1 MSKYIVEDM
10 LPLST
15 AHSPAFRK
23 LIGGVHLTQ
32 VLGRKVLTLYLDKV
46 FVSMEPKLKA
56 ILEKVDFVCTTA
68 NVWKAC
74 NRGFFSMTLH
84 WIDPTT
90 LQCCKAAISCTRLIG
105 RNTYDVL
112 AGKIESIQCQFELC
126 GKVTATITD
135 NDGSNIVKAFKTFSV
150 DPTPSSTCK
159 EGEQKEDNDQD
170 EEEELTFE
178 NVCDALTLDPEK
190 DDDYT
195 QVEYELPWH
204 ERCAAYTLNLVA
216 STDIDKSLSSSS
228 LSKNSF
234 AKSTSLWNKASRST
248 VASNHVEATKEKTNC
263 FFIDSVEFILRCCFK
278 DHRKY
283 IG

>member
-15 AHSPAFRK
+15 ADSPAFRK
-23 LIGGVHLTQ
+23 LIGGIHLTQ

-56 ILEKVDFVCTTA
+56 ILEKVDFVCMTA

-74 NRGFFSMTLH
+74 NRGFFGMTLH
-84 WIDPTT
+84 WINPTT

-112 AGKIESIQCQFELC
+112 LAGKIESTHRQFELC
-126 GKVTATITD
+126 RKVTATITD
-135 NDGSNIVKAFKTFSV
+135 NDRSNIVKAFKTFSV
-150 DPTPSSTCK
+150 GPTPSSTC
-159 EGEQKEDNDQD
+159 EEIEQKEDNDQD
-170 EEEELTFE
+170 EEEEVTFE
-178 NVCDALTLDPEK
+178 NVCDVLTLDPEK

-216 STDIDKSLSSSS
+216 STDIDKSSS
-228 LSKNSF
+228 LSKNIYRSSF
-234 AKSTSLWNKASRST
+234 AKCTSL
-248 VASNHVEATKEKTNC
+248 
-263 FFIDSVEFILRCCFK
+263 
-278 DHRKY
+278 
-283 IG
+283 